1 MCAFIITDKDNNE
14 RGRAGERATD
24 RRRKKICD
32 REKSGARQSTAA
44 NVHICVKIRSFRWCH
59 HPYSRPMDEREREN
73 SFSSHDFC
81 LTNIFTVPLRHVVFG
96 VCVRVVVAAI
106 CVCLF
111 NVEPSLSVSVVHLL
125 PVIIHIRMAED
136 GWGAKSNRSTKKR
149 TLMKHEFGFW
159 CDKMRVMC
167 MQYNL
172 HSSIDVRFVHSYGFY
187 QINLTLV
194 YYSYRN
200 EWTNSFLFPQA
211 FYKLRQRQKCHDW
224 CVIITMIWGVSVT

>member
-14 RGRAGERATD
+14 RGRAGESDRQAT
-24 RRRKKICD
+24 KKNMWQ
-32 REKSGARQSTAA
+32 R
-44 NVHICVKIRSFRWCH
+44 KIRCAEYSSKRTHLRKNSFISLV
-59 HPYSRPMDEREREN
+59 PPPRPMDEREREN

-96 VCVRVVVAAI
+96 VCVRVAVAAI

-111 NVEPSLSVSVVHLL
+111 NVEPSLSLSVVHLL